1 MVVRCLSEKI
11 WNIQLYQRL
20 FDISVCGKFVVNDNY
35 LTSSDTLSKKSSFV
49 VIGTKFRAVYWL
61 FERRK
66 VEYRN
71 FRLNILSLKIN

>member
-49 VIGTKFRAVYWL
+49 IISRNWNEEVSRCLLAVRAKKGRISE
-61 FERRK
+61 F
-66 VEYRN
+66 
-71 FRLNILSLKIN
+71 